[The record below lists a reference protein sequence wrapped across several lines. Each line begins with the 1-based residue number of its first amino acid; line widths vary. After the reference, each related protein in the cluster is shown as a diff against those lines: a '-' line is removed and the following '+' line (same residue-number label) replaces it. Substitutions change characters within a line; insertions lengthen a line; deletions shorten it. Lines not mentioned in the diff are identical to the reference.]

1 MAIRYDSQL
10 RSEIR
15 RTVKAFNAKIRRL
28 ESKGVSAALLPD
40 SVSSKELQAGF
51 NNRRDL
57 RTRLQQ
63 LQEFTS
69 AGETYKS
76 EGGLVGTNQL
86 FMYRQGEANKAVR
99 EINKEYQQT
108 LKLDTRYPMMQGEYV
123 NNLKSKM
130 DYLSR
135 DVEKMDIRQI
145 NIFNKNLLTPEER
158 TVKNEQFYRSYIK
171 MVFYDGY
178 RGAIDPATM
187 AKITELIYQIPPE
200 RLLQLYNTVPAIRG
214 IADKYMQLKMQ
225 SNNVSDDEV
234 QAYADSA
241 IATLEEEI
249 SKQ

>member
-15 RTVKAFNAKIRRL
+15 RTVKSFNAKILRL
-28 ESKGVSAALLPD
+28 EAKGVSAALLPD

-57 RTRLQQ
+57 RTRLSQ
-63 LQEFTS
+63 LQDFTS

-86 FMYRQGEANKAVR
+86 FMYRQGEANKAVK
-99 EINKEYQQT
+99 EINKEYQKT

-158 TVKNEQFYRSYIK
+158 TKQNEQFYQNYIK
-171 MVFYDGY
+171 MLFFDGY
-178 RGAIDPATM
+178 RGAVDPQTMSKLID
-187 AKITELIYQIPPE
+187 LIYQLPPNE
-200 RLLQLYNTVPAIRG
+200 LLKLYYTEPAIRG
-214 IADKYMQLKMQ
+214 ISDIYLKFKYE
-225 SNNVSDDEV
+225 SGSADDEV
-234 QAYADSA
+234 KEYIRSAQAS
-241 IATLEEEI
+241 LEEAV